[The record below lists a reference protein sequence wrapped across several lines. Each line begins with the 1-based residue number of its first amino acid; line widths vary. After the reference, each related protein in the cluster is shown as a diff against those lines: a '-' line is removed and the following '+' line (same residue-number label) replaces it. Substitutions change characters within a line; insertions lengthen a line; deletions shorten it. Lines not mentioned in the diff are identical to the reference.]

1 MNLSERIK
9 TIRYERRLNQR
20 GLAETIGV
28 TQQSYSGV
36 ENKPESAKLSTLIK
50 VADALGVKLS
60 FLVGETE
67 INEQSVRENLK

>member
-1 MNLSERIK
+1 MNLSQRIK
-9 TIRYERRLNQR
+9 AIRHERRLNQR

-28 TQQSYSGV
+28 TQQSYSQV
-36 ENKPESAKLSTLIK
+36 ENKPENSKLSTLMK

-67 INEQSVRENLK
+67 INEQTVRGNLK